1 MKHVPRMPAFGAVET
16 WIFDLDNTLYP
27 AECDLFAQV
36 DRRMGAFIGALLGV
50 DPVEARRVQKRYYR
64 DYGTTL
70 RGLMHEHQVEPL
82 GFLDYV
88 HDIDLSPV
96 PPDRMLCAAI
106 AALPGRKFILTNG
119 TRAHAEKVARRIGV
133 LEHFDDIFDIAAG
146 DFVPKPDPAIY
157 RRFIERLSILPAR
170 AAIFEDLSRNLE
182 APSALGMTTVLVKVA
197 GRPHPD
203 AREDWTPQDETAAH
217 VDHVT
222 DDLSGFLG
230 EILGALDGAR
240 RRLT

>member
-36 DRRMGAFIGALLGV
+36 DRRMGAFIAALLGV

-157 RRFIERLSILPAR
+157 RRFIERFSILPAR

-203 AREDWTPQDETAAH
+203 AREDWTPQDETAGH

>member
-1 MKHVPRMPAFGAVET
+1 MTGTSTKPLFSLSDT

-27 AECDLFAQV
+27 AECNLFAEV
-36 DRRMGAFIGALLGV
+36 DQRMGAFIAALLNV
-50 DPVEARRVQKRYYR
+50 DLGEARRVQKRYYHV
-64 DYGTTL
+64 YGTTL
-70 RGLMHEHQVEPL
+70 RGLMSEHKVDPL

-88 HDIDLSPV
+88 HNIDLSPV
-96 PPDRMLCAAI
+96 APDVTLAAAI

-146 DFVPKPDPAIY
+146 DFVPKPDPVIY
-157 RRFIERLSILPAR
+157 QRFIERFAIAPAR
-170 AAIFEDLSRNLE
+170 AVIFEDLSRNLE

-203 AREDWTPQDETAAH
+203 TREDWTPDDETAEH
-217 VDHVT
+217 VHHVT
-222 DDLSGFLG
+222 QDLAGFLD
-230 EILGALDGAR
+230 EILGVLNGAR
-240 RRLT
+240 QRLT

>member
-1 MKHVPRMPAFGAVET
+1 MTSAPLPPFDAVES
-16 WIFDLDNTLYP
+16 WVFDLDNTLYP

-36 DRRMGAFIGALLGV
+36 DRRMGAFIGALLDV
-50 DPVEARRVQKRYYR
+50 DPVEARRVQKRYYH

-70 RGLMHEHQVEPL
+70 RGLMHEHRVEPL
-82 GFLDYV
+82 SFLDYV
-88 HDIDLSPV
+88 HDIDLTPV
-96 PPDRMLCAAI
+96 PPDRALCAAI
-106 AALPGRKFILTNG
+106 AALPGRKFILTNA

-133 LEHFDDIFDIAAG
+133 LQHFDDIFDIAAG

-157 RRFIERLSILPAR
+157 RRFIDRFSIRPAR

-203 AREDWTPQDETAAH
+203 AREDWTPQDESAEH
-217 VDHVT
+217 VHHVT
-222 DDLSGFLG
+222 EDLSGFLG

-240 RRLT
+240 QELT

>member
-1 MKHVPRMPAFGAVET
+1 
-16 WIFDLDNTLYP
+16 
-27 AECDLFAQV
+27 
-36 DRRMGAFIGALLGV
+36 
-50 DPVEARRVQKRYYR
+50 
-64 DYGTTL
+64 
-70 RGLMHEHQVEPL
+70 
-82 GFLDYV
+82 
-88 HDIDLSPV
+88 V
-96 PPDRMLCAAI
+96 PPDRTLCAAI

-119 TRAHAEKVARRIGV
+119 TRTHAEKVARRIGL

-146 DFVPKPDPAIY
+146 EFVPKPDRAIY
-157 RRFIERLSILPAR
+157 ERFIERFSIEPAR

-203 AREDWTPQDETAAH
+203 AREDWTPQDEAAAH

-222 DDLSGFLG
+222 EDLSGFLG

-240 RRLT
+240 QELT

>member
-1 MKHVPRMPAFGAVET
+1 MNETATMPPFAAVET
-16 WIFDLDNTLYP
+16 WVFDLDNTLYP
-27 AECDLFAQV
+27 AECDLFAEV
-36 DRRMGAFIGALLGV
+36 DRRMGAFIAAFLNVGLS
-50 DPVEARRVQKRYYR
+50 EARRVQKRYYR
-64 DYGTTL
+64 DHGTTL
-70 RGLMHEHQVEPL
+70 RGLMSEHQVDPL
-82 GFLDYV
+82 RFLDYV

-96 PPDRMLCAAI
+96 APDRSLTAAI

-146 DFVPKPDPAIY
+146 GFVPKPDPVFY
-157 RRFIERLSILPAR
+157 QRFVERFSIAPER
-170 AAIFEDLSRNLE
+170 AVIFEDLSRNLQ

-203 AREDWTPQDETAAH
+203 AREDWIPQDDSAAH
-217 VDHVT
+217 VHHVT
-222 DDLSGFLG
+222 EDLAGFLG
-230 EILGALDGAR
+230 EILGALNGVR